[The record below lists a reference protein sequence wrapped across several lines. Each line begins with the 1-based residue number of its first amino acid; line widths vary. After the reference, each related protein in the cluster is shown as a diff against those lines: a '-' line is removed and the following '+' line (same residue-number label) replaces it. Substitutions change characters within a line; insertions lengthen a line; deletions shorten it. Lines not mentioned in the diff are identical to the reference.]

1 MRSDQAGQ
9 QRHDAGGRDLVTAAS
24 ALAYPS
30 GGDQLSQMMVQL
42 PGRSERLH
50 LREVGCG
57 VGAQQD
63 VPQQLEAYRMAQRAE
78 HTRVLPLCPRHH
90 RACYPTGFHAATRSW
105 QQEHGSEEALLEQV
119 AREVTELRKN
129 TIGRAA

>member
-1 MRSDQAGQ
+1 MSKTKADKRWLDDVSSLGCIACRNAGLGQSLAEIHHVRSG
-9 QRHDAGGRDLVTAAS
+9 
-24 ALAYPS
+24 S
-30 GGDQLSQMMVQL
+30 G
-42 PGRSERLH
+42 
-50 LREVGCG
+50 
-57 VGAQQD
+57 
-63 VPQQLEAYRMAQRAE
+63 MAQRAE

-90 RACYPTGFHAATRSW
+90 RACYPTGFHAAPRSW

>member
-1 MRSDQAGQ
+1 MSKTKADKQHLSDVASLGCVACRNAGLGPSLAEIHHV
-9 QRHDAGGRDLVTAAS
+9 RTGAGI
-24 ALAYPS
+24 
-30 GGDQLSQMMVQL
+30 
-42 PGRSERLH
+42 
-50 LREVGCG
+50 
-57 VGAQQD
+57 
-63 VPQQLEAYRMAQRAE
+63 AQRAA

-90 RACYPTGFHAATRSW
+90 RACYSTGFHAAPRSW